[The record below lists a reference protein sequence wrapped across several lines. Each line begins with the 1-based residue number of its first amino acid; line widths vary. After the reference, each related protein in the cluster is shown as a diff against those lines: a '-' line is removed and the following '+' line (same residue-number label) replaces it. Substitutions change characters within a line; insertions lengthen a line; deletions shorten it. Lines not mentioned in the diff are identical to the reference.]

1 MNLQLNTLFV
11 TLDGAYLH
19 KDHAT
24 LVVKQEGETKLQIP
38 MAHLASVVCMGRV
51 GLSPELMGA
60 LSEANIHV
68 AFFSANGR
76 FLARVE
82 GMPGGNVLL
91 RRSQFRA
98 ADSREKSLSLAR
110 SMVIGKVAN
119 TRSFLMHARRDA
131 GDGKKGELK
140 TACER
145 LSIHLRALASA
156 DNLETV
162 RGLEGIAAK
171 DYFGVFDHLIKR
183 PEAEFRF
190 EGRSRRPPRDRMNA
204 LLSFGYALLMQDCA
218 GALMG
223 MGLDPGVGFL
233 HEERPGRL
241 CLALDMMEELRC
253 AVVDRL
259 MLSLVN
265 RGQLGVEDFMEEASG
280 GYRLKDEAR
289 KKVLVAYQ
297 ENKQQEVRHIF
308 LDQATVWGRVPHLQA
323 QLLAR
328 ALREGGAGEYAP
340 FSIR

>member
-1 MNLQLNTLFV
+1 MLRSQKLMLYGVADTVEFPARGKAGPPFPVEYKRGRVKDLLADQVQLCAQALCLEEMLGVPVPSGAIFYGESHKRLDVPFDESLRAKTQESALRMDALIQLNTLFV

-24 LVVKQEGETKLQIP
+24 LVVKQEGETKLQVP

-140 TACER
+140 AACER

-171 DYFGVFDHLIKR
+171 D
-183 PEAEFRF
+183 
-190 EGRSRRPPRDRMNA
+190 
-204 LLSFGYALLMQDCA
+204 
-218 GALMG
+218 
-223 MGLDPGVGFL
+223 
-233 HEERPGRL
+233 
-241 CLALDMMEELRC
+241 
-253 AVVDRL
+253 
-259 MLSLVN
+259 
-265 RGQLGVEDFMEEASG
+265 
-280 GYRLKDEAR
+280 
-289 KKVLVAYQ
+289 
-297 ENKQQEVRHIF
+297 
-308 LDQATVWGRVPHLQA
+308 
-323 QLLAR
+323 
-328 ALREGGAGEYAP
+328 
-340 FSIR
+340 